1 MKATAHLDR
10 TECTR
15 SDRRHLAAT
24 GYPGSQGSYS
34 VISRNLNGGSVAV
47 TPRRMALMLVPLAL
61 ALLAGCSSTSAGTG
75 VGSAIAGSASNAASA
90 SLPSDSANP
99 SGAAGASGQPA
110 QVTTA
115 QQAPVTVV
123 KTSTHTPQ
131 PVSSTNMAN
140 AGQFGGDWKGA
151 NGATLEVSSDES
163 ANVDYPVGVTCASGT
178 SSPTPCDKDTST
190 PGGFTQLHIKMI
202 VTTGDTAVATAE
214 VRNTNDPKFTDGQLV
229 KLTLKGGVISSPFG
243 AYAKV

>member
-1 MKATAHLDR
+1 MKAPAPVNR
-10 TECTR
+10 TGR
-15 SDRRHLAAT
+15 SCR
-24 GYPGSQGSYS
+24 
-34 VISRNLNGGSVAV
+34 VALIV
-47 TPRRMALMLVPLAL
+47 APLSLV
-61 ALLAGCSSTSAGTG
+61 LLAGCSSTSAGTG
-75 VGSAIAGSASNAASA
+75 AGPAIAGSPSNAATA
-90 SLPSDSANP
+90 SLPSGSSNP
-99 SGAAGASGQPA
+99 SGAAVASGQPGP
-110 QVTTA
+110 VSTT
-115 QQAPVTVV
+115 QQAPVNVV
-123 KTSTHTPQ
+123 TTSTHTPQ

-178 SSPTPCDKDTST
+178 SSPIPCDKDTST

-214 VRNTNDPKFTDGQLV
+214 VRNTNDPKFTEGQLV
-229 KLTLKGGVISSPFG
+229 KLTLKDGVISSPFG